1 MEYESKNLYYVSADK
16 MAEDGFFSGKR
27 WSWSGAWGAI
37 VDFAEVV
44 PTIGDLPRA
53 GWRLAEEFSA
63 KQDRYVVTGIKTP
76 DLFIGLSG
84 NVSMRRDFKIED
96 PENNEGRPYFTPRRP
111 LTAEES
117 AFAAETMT
125 RLLTAKDA
133 AAKRQAEMV
142 ARINAGELSEE
153 DCE

>member
-1 MEYESKNLYYVSADK
+1 MEYESKNLKYMSAEA
-16 MAEDGFFSGKR
+16 MAADGFVNGR
-27 WSWSGAWGAI
+27 RDGWSGAWGAI

-44 PTIGDLPRA
+44 PTIGDLPRE
-53 GWRLAEEFSA
+53 GWELAEEFSA
-63 KQDRYVVTGIKTP
+63 KKDQFVVTGLKTP
-76 DLFIGLSG
+76 DFFIGLSG

-133 AAKRQAEMV
+133 AEKRQAEMV
-142 ARINAGELSEE
+142 ALINAGEDPADWE
-153 DCE
+153 